1 MPTLIKMEDLA
12 PLTIVCRHLKS
23 ETRDAT
29 YVRLRKSKRAA
40 HAQNCRLRAKL
51 RRAERNNAVL
61 LTAYLITTEQLREL
75 HERITRFVQEEDPPA
90 DV

>member
-1 MPTLIKMEDLA
+1 MDDLA
-12 PLTIVCRHLKS
+12 PLTVVCRHLKS

-29 YVRLRKSKRAA
+29 YVALWKSKRAA

-61 LTAYLITTEQLREL
+61 LTAYLITTEQLQEL
-75 HERITRFVQEEDPPA
+75 HERVARYVQDDSTLSDA
-90 DV
+90 

>member
-1 MPTLIKMEDLA
+1 MEELA
-12 PLTIVCRHLKS
+12 PLTVVCRHLKS

-29 YVRLRKSKRAA
+29 YVRLWKSKRAA

-61 LTAYLITTEQLREL
+61 LTAYLITTEQLSEL
-75 HERITRFVQEEDPPA
+75 HERVAKFVQDDSTLSDA
-90 DV
+90 